1 MILKKQTFVDAINAI
16 DNLHK
21 EKIDFA
27 QKMAKCFPNSDS
39 SAFIYDN
46 DCVINALIA
55 VLQEIFN
62 DKNKHSWIEYFL
74 WDLDFGRENWRLKAT
89 DENRNEIPMASAE
102 QLYDF
107 LSVLI

>member
-1 MILKKQTFVDAINAI
+1 MILKKQTFVEAINAI

-27 QKMAKCFPNSDS
+27 QKMAKCFPNSR
-39 SAFIYDN
+39 SADFMNDN

-62 DKNKHSWIEYFL
+62 DKNEHSWIEYFL
-74 WDLDFGRENWRLKAT
+74 WELDFGRENWRLKVY
-89 DENRNEIPMASAE
+89 ENGNEIPMASAE